1 MLFFKNARV
10 RTKLAVSSAV
20 GILLIICMIVN
31 QQLAGR
37 DIALANQTVDR
48 EQIILNGIQTAS
60 LSLAE
65 MRVAARDVDFAIS
78 GEELQAALNRAKT
91 ASQQAWDGLAQPISI
106 ALKPDV
112 LNDIRNTLRAYE
124 ALIAKRASA
133 LSGAMA
139 NKPGVALS
147 QTDISAALAVVSN
160 DEIGQTMNQ
169 ARVATE
175 ASIKNARHFTEEAKA
190 ALAAT
195 VARGD
200 SIALIVGA
208 GVVLVLLASAIGLM
222 FSIAK
227 PIQTMTI
234 AMRRLSQG
242 ELDVDVAQISRRDE
256 IGEMAAAV
264 EVFRVNAL
272 TNRKLEQ
279 EAEANRNMSEEER
292 RRQADADQRR
302 AEEMTQ
308 ATEGLGAG
316 LKHLASGDLSIQL
329 SEPFASDFESLRTD
343 FNAAVAQLA
352 GTLRAVAHATGA
364 IDTGIQEIGQSA
376 EDLSKRTEQQAASLE
391 ETAAALDQITVNV
404 SSSTK
409 RTEEAR
415 SIATEANLSA
425 QKSAQVVSHAEEAMR
440 RIEESSQQISNIIG
454 VIDEIA
460 FQTNLLALNA
470 GVEAARAGE
479 AGKGFAVVAQ
489 EVRELAQRSAQA
501 AKEIKGLIQNSST
514 EVESGVRLVRE
525 TGEALNVI
533 GGFIGQVN
541 SHMNAIATSAREQS
555 TGLAEI
561 NTAVNS
567 MDQSTQQNAAMVEQS
582 TAAASN
588 LAQEAAKLR
597 DLVAR
602 FSLEGAATQ
611 PRAAVSA
618 NRPVASPARALG
630 NRLASAFGSRT
641 ATAAAVKEW
650 EDF

>member
-227 PIQTMTI
+227 PT
-234 AMRRLSQG
+234 
-242 ELDVDVAQISRRDE
+242 
-256 IGEMAAAV
+256 
-264 EVFRVNAL
+264 
-272 TNRKLEQ
+272 
-279 EAEANRNMSEEER
+279 
-292 RRQADADQRR
+292 
-302 AEEMTQ
+302 
-308 ATEGLGAG
+308 
-316 LKHLASGDLSIQL
+316 
-329 SEPFASDFESLRTD
+329 
-343 FNAAVAQLA
+343 
-352 GTLRAVAHATGA
+352 
-364 IDTGIQEIGQSA
+364 
-376 EDLSKRTEQQAASLE
+376 
-391 ETAAALDQITVNV
+391 
-404 SSSTK
+404 
-409 RTEEAR
+409 
-415 SIATEANLSA
+415 
-425 QKSAQVVSHAEEAMR
+425 
-440 RIEESSQQISNIIG
+440 
-454 VIDEIA
+454 
-460 FQTNLLALNA
+460 
-470 GVEAARAGE
+470 
-479 AGKGFAVVAQ
+479 
-489 EVRELAQRSAQA
+489 
-501 AKEIKGLIQNSST
+501 
-514 EVESGVRLVRE
+514 
-525 TGEALNVI
+525 
-533 GGFIGQVN
+533 
-541 SHMNAIATSAREQS
+541 
-555 TGLAEI
+555 
-561 NTAVNS
+561 
-567 MDQSTQQNAAMVEQS
+567 
-582 TAAASN
+582 
-588 LAQEAAKLR
+588 
-597 DLVAR
+597 
-602 FSLEGAATQ
+602 
-611 PRAAVSA
+611 
-618 NRPVASPARALG
+618 RP
-630 NRLASAFGSRT
+630 
-641 ATAAAVKEW
+641 
-650 EDF
+650 